1 MPHYILAGGV
11 LQRQRARAVLSEK
24 QLLSLL
30 PDYEVEPVLDR
41 DGSAER

>member
-1 MPHYILAGGV
+1 MPHYILARGV
-11 LQRQRARAVLSEK
+11 LQRQRATAVLSEK

-41 DGSAER
+41 GGSVER

>member
-11 LQRQRARAVLSEK
+11 LQRQRAPAVLSK
-24 QLLSLL
+24 QQLLSLL

-41 DGSAER
+41 GGSVER